1 MSDSLLASSNKDFL
15 FNNLTLNNTTS
26 DKLAIT
32 VSITAP
38 KGWQLI
44 TQPLINI
51 DLKASENTIIP
62 IRILPQGNNT
72 DASWQQI
79 KVEYRLNN
87 SAEARYDYFYVKVK
101 EFNKFRTSLPNSN
114 LVMTGHQKNVQVPVY
129 IKNSGNTVSNYEVTY
144 RNEFLHLDEKVN
156 IVLKP
161 GGDTVHRL
169 PIMITDKE
177 WSMLTKQEIRITV
190 KDSVDLFNL
199 AQIISKV
206 GYSLKQHAS
215 AYLNMPLQLEAGTNY
230 QEGTPAQ
237 YYGAVYGSV
246 DLTEDDKV
254 SLEYRSN
261 TYSIGQRV
269 DNQIMRGEYHGKHLH
284 VKGGNISELSDFA
297 IDGYGGKVAY
307 NWKGNANSV
316 DVFGML
322 KSRVGDTKVFG
333 AHLVYMLTDNIKL
346 KENYNSSLDN
356 VAKVNAHVVS
366 QDMEVSLGS
375 NARAR
380 FKTGVGME
388 QSTGTLT
395 AGAPGMIMGSSLGYD
410 FQWTSKNVNVLSV
423 INYNSDNYPGIYKG
437 QRVQTH
443 DVRWLYKKLFLG
455 AFYEYNFRKQNYF
468 FDSLLF
474 TNIFNLRTNNYGV
487 RTGWNTKV
495 SNITLSAGSQ
505 RQVQSGDFK
514 ETISYD
520 YLNLTTAVF
529 LGRNFYINTNSS
541 FGYNSVLGGDPKDKA
556 MIFSTQGTI
565 QVYNIGA
572 TFRYDKGP
580 FYYHEYLA

>member
-1 MSDSLLASSNKDFL
+1 MRCLKPYKRERNVFYWLCILLAFSGTANAQVIKTAFTSRLMSDSLLASSNKDFL

-62 IRILPQGNNT
+62 IRILPSGNNT

-101 EFNKFRTSLPNSN
+101 EFNKFRASLPMSN
-114 LVMTGHQKNVQVPVY
+114 LVMTSHQKNILVPVY
-129 IKNSGNTVSNYEVTY
+129 IKNAGNTVSNYTVTY
-144 RNEFLHLDEKVN
+144 KNEFLHLDEKVN
-156 IVLKP
+156 ILLSP
-161 GGDTVHRL
+161 GTDTVHRL

-177 WSMLTKQEIRITV
+177 WSMLTKQEITV
-190 KDSVDLFNL
+190 KDSSDLFNL
-199 AQIISKV
+199 SQLISKV
-206 GYSLKQHAS
+206 GHSLKQHES
-215 AYLNMPLQLEAGTNY
+215 AFLNMPLQLEAGTNY
-230 QEGTPAQ
+230 QEGSPAQ

-246 DLTEDDKV
+246 DLTENDKV

-269 DNQIMRGEYHGKHLH
+269 DNQIIRGEYHGKHLH

-297 IDGYGGKVAY
+297 IDGYGGKLAY
-307 NWKGNANSV
+307 SWKDNLNSV

-333 AHLVYMLTDNIKL
+333 AHLFYQLTNNIKL
-346 KENYNSSLDN
+346 KETYNSSLDN

-366 QDMEVSLGS
+366 QEVEVGMGT
-375 NARAR
+375 NARVR

-388 QSTGTLT
+388 ESTGKL
-395 AGAPGMIMGSSLGYD
+395 ASSGPGMIMGSSLGYD
-410 FQWTSKNVNVLSV
+410 LQWMAKNINVQSI
-423 INYNSDNYPGIYKG
+423 INYNSDN
-437 QRVQTH
+437 
-443 DVRWLYKKLFLG
+443 
-455 AFYEYNFRKQNYF
+455 
-468 FDSLLF
+468 
-474 TNIFNLRTNNYGV
+474 
-487 RTGWNTKV
+487 
-495 SNITLSAGSQ
+495 
-505 RQVQSGDFK
+505 
-514 ETISYD
+514 
-520 YLNLTTAVF
+520 
-529 LGRNFYINTNSS
+529 
-541 FGYNSVLGGDPKDKA
+541 
-556 MIFSTQGTI
+556 
-565 QVYNIGA
+565 
-572 TFRYDKGP
+572 
-580 FYYHEYLA
+580 